1 MNQEHPLSLVIKVMK
16 PSVPMHELAA
26 LLATATKN
34 SEDENRRIYADAASG
49 VGPQPWERDWP
60 LGEFDLVDHLTSA
73 EFNAD
78 DLVLSHLLMMV
89 QWALDSHL
97 GRQALMADGLSNNPG
112 QNTLDTLREFRSG
125 LVLRRRELL
134 ACGLENDSDSWAYR
148 CPLGDFNLFE
158 HIATCDDFRP
168 DWFATGELI
177 EIADWALS
185 SWNAQGVDR
194 RYPLDWQKKKP
205 VLDVIHQFGEA
216 LGVRRRRLLMEQAQS
231 SLGYSKESLVALA
244 SCLDF

>member
-1 MNQEHPLSLVIKVMK
+1 MAHMNQEHPLSLVIKVMK
-16 PSVPMHELAA
+16 PSVPMHDLAA

-97 GRQALMADGLSNNPG
+97 GRQADIYKPTNLNRFQDHKPIALDGATPSPIETHEEC
-112 QNTLDTLREFRSG
+112 QACSAQDYLRVH
-125 LVLRRRELL
+125 L
-134 ACGLENDSDSWAYR
+134 
-148 CPLGDFNLFE
+148 P
-158 HIATCDDFRP
+158 
-168 DWFATGELI
+168 
-177 EIADWALS
+177 
-185 SWNAQGVDR
+185 
-194 RYPLDWQKKKP
+194 
-205 VLDVIHQFGEA
+205 
-216 LGVRRRRLLMEQAQS
+216 
-231 SLGYSKESLVALA
+231 
-244 SCLDF
+244 